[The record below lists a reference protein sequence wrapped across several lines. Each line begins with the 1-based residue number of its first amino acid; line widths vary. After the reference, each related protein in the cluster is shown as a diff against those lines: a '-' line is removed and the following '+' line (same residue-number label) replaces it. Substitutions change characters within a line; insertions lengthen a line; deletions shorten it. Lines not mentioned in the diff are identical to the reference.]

1 MIISRTIKR
10 DEKSYQKIEYET
22 FSNKDLS
29 SNIDNTVKNN
39 VIDNPFEILLKELAV
54 FGKDELNIKK
64 EAYEI

>member
-22 FSNKDLS
+22 FSNKDLY

-39 VIDNPFEILLKELAV
+39 VTDNLFEILLKELAV